1 MKRLLMLAAFCLYL
15 PTGDVHAAMSEEL
28 VAKVRRAALRTH
40 LDPRLV
46 LAIVEA
52 ESNYNPHAQ
61 SPAGAEGLMQL
72 MPKTAGALPVAN
84 PFHILSNATG
94 GCEYFRRLLTEF
106 GSNDLALAAYNAGPA
121 NVKKYGGIP
130 PFRET
135 RAYVAK
141 VLRLY
146 ERNKAANL

>member
-1 MKRLLMLAAFCLYL
+1 
-15 PTGDVHAAMSEEL
+15 
-28 VAKVRRAALRTH
+28 
-40 LDPRLV
+40 
-46 LAIVEA
+46 
-52 ESNYNPHAQ
+52 
-61 SPAGAEGLMQL
+61 MQL

-84 PFHILSNATG
+84 PFYILSNATG

-141 VLRLY
+141 LCALRKV
-146 ERNKAANL
+146 NKAANL